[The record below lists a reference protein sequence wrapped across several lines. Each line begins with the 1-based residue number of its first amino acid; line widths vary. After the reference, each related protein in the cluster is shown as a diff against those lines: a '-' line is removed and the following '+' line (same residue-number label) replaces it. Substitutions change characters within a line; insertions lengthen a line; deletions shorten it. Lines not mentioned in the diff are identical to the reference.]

1 MKLACTGEAQIPFTE
16 ITIQLA
22 IPGEQGRKHPLLDP
36 ASLVS
41 MLPASAFGS
50 IISVHNGGPFWRQ
63 RMTHITLPVL
73 LEALR
78 TQAKSQDPPAM
89 GTLTVVCHLICC
101 LPATLLGTTNFKQI
115 IPTLIAGLVYF
126 SKNLNSFAQSDL
138 ITAKPSKLLSVALA
152 ALLKILTTSPEDV
165 STFASTKPYL
175 NLVDIDPFSHECDCS
190 LLR

>member
-1 MKLACTGEAQIPFTE
+1 M
-16 ITIQLA
+16 
-22 IPGEQGRKHPLLDP
+22 PGEQGRKHPLLDP

-50 IISVHNGGPFWRQ
+50 ILSVHNGGPFWRQ
-63 RMTHITLPVL
+63 RMTHITLPVI

-101 LPATLLGTTNFKQI
+101 LPATLLETSNFKQI

-126 SKNLNSFAQSDL
+126 SKNVNAFAQSDI
-138 ITAKPSKLLSVALA
+138 ITPKSLNLLSVVLA
-152 ALLKILTTSPEDV
+152 ALLKILTTSPDDV
-165 STFASTKPYL
+165 SRIALQSQSCHSFLFLTLIPL
-175 NLVDIDPFSHECDCS
+175 QI
-190 LLR
+190 R

>member
-1 MKLACTGEAQIPFTE
+1 
-16 ITIQLA
+16 
-22 IPGEQGRKHPLLDP
+22 
-36 ASLVS
+36 
-41 MLPASAFGS
+41 
-50 IISVHNGGPFWRQ
+50 
-63 RMTHITLPVL
+63 MTHITLTGL
-73 LEALR
+73 FEALR